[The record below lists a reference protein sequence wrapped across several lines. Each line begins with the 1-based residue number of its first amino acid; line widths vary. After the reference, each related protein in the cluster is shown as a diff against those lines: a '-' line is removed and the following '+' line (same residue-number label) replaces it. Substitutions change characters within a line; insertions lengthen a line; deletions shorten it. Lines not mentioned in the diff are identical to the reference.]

1 MFPPFALN
9 VVFRNLYKKIYVPGA
24 RNFKKRGSTRRMQH
38 QVKSK
43 PTRMSMSSHD
53 DNNEMKQ
60 TVYTV
65 DKFPFADLVLGDI
78 TKKTQGKLSIQLL
91 ISECGSDGKVRA
103 MPVFVEMT
111 GRLAFPILGGKFGP
125 QCQLRPTSPEFGKL
139 LRARIIELLYPMRN
153 TLWPAHLNVDG
164 ESLSK
169 EHVGMKVKAF
179 LKPGGLRATT
189 DKYTPQPG
197 ETYEPT
203 LSAKIDPAA
212 VYFNCVGQPLSAE
225 HFPGGSD
232 VTTICHIGQLY
243 GKGDFTILTT
253 AAAIKLNSTYVA
265 PSSLKFSKPFTAT
278 ANASYADS
286 ENDDG
291 FNRRRRDDCEM
302 IEEM

>member
-139 LRARIIELLYPMRN
+139 LRARIIELLFPMRHGMN
-153 TLWPAHLNVDG
+153 KSATLV
-164 ESLSK
+164 SLVRR
-169 EHVGMKVKAF
+169 EF
-179 LKPGGLRATT
+179 WRA
-189 DKYTPQPG
+189 
-197 ETYEPT
+197 
-203 LSAKIDPAA
+203 
-212 VYFNCVGQPLSAE
+212 
-225 HFPGGSD
+225 FPGGTD
-232 VTTICHIGQLY
+232 KIRPDRGAKVED
-243 GKGDFTILTT
+243 GK
-253 AAAIKLNSTYVA
+253 
-265 PSSLKFSKPFTAT
+265 
-278 ANASYADS
+278 
-286 ENDDG
+286 
-291 FNRRRRDDCEM
+291 
-302 IEEM
+302 